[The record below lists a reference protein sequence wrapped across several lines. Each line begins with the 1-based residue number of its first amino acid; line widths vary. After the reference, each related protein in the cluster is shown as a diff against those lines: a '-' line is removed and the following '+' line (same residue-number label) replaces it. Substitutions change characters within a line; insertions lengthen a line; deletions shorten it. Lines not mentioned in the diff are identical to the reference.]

1 MANAA
6 WLSFD
11 RFDLALNIRRAT
23 VTAGYET
30 VFEFDANFKRI
41 VKIRSPT
48 RAQAAVAARH
58 VSNASPLM
66 SWRPALDQ
74 RPRAKNPSCSRQYKF
89 KPPKESPICIGSSDP

>member
-23 VTAGYET
+23 VTARYKT
-30 VFEFDANFKRI
+30 VSESDANFKRT

-48 RAQAAVAARH
+48 RAQAAVGSAPRFERFALDELEAR
-58 VSNASPLM
+58 A
-66 SWRPALDQ
+66 RPAL
-74 RPRAKNPSCSRQYKF
+74 KGE
-89 KPPKESPICIGSSDP
+89 KPFVLAAIQIQAA